1 MKKSLIKLA
10 AELDFQYEYEYFE
23 YMVDSHLLGNF
34 SQCREL
40 FKDLRIK
47 DRKSFIEYI
56 QNSNHAAASLDD
68 MYNFYIQL
76 AIQTGLNK
84 K

>member
-23 YMVDSHLLGNF
+23 YMVDSHVLGNF
-34 SQCREL
+34 SQCRDL
-40 FKDLRIK
+40 FKDMSIK

-56 QNSNHAAASLDD
+56 QNSNHASESLND
-68 MYNFYIQL
+68 MYQFYIDL